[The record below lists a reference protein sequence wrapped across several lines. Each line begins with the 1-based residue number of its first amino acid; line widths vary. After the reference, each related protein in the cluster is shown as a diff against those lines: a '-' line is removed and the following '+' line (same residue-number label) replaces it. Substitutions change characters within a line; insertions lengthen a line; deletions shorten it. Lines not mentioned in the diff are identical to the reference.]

1 MNNAAEILDNKP
13 VQTQASPQ
21 TNEGGAVKDEGV
33 QPANGQEKVSS
44 KMEILIKREQ
54 QALQR
59 ERFAK
64 QKEADLEL
72 KLKAMEER
80 EKKIQEFEGAR
91 GNSKKAMEL
100 LGLNYDELTKSVLQ
114 DGEIPAEVHIKR
126 IDEKFD
132 AFKSAKEQE
141 DKQRAEQ
148 AKLHA
153 ENQEQKAINDFKGEI
168 NTYLKDNASRY
179 ELIAFEGQE
188 DLVFDVIDEHYNR
201 TLSAET
207 GIGKVMTKAEAA
219 DKVEQWL
226 EQKEIKRKELAKVKT
241 LWGAVP
247 KETIKEAAKPQQNL
261 RPPQKTLTN
270 QLSARVQTPTVNR
283 MLTDEERVQRAI
295 AYANNLKR

>member
-1 MNNAAEILDNKP
+1 MNQAAEILDKAA
-13 VQTQASPQ
+13 QAPIAQ
-21 TNEGGAVKDEGV
+21 PHTNEGGVIKDESPL
-33 QPANGQEKVSS
+33 PANGQEKVSS

-72 KLKAMEER
+72 KIKAMEER
-80 EKKIQEFEGAR
+80 EKKIQEFENSK
-91 GNSKKAMEL
+91 GNSKKALEL

-114 DGEIPAEVHIKR
+114 DGEVPAEVHIKR

-148 AKLHA
+148 AKLYA
-153 ENQEQKAINDFKGEI
+153 ENQEQKAITDFKGEI
-168 NTYLKDNASRY
+168 NTYLKDNAARY
-179 ELIAFEGQE
+179 ELIQFEGQE

-201 TLSAET
+201 TLNAET

-247 KETIKEAAKPQQNL
+247 REVVKEAAKPQQNL

-270 QLSARVQTPTVNR
+270 QLSARVQTPTTNR

-295 AYANNLKR
+295 AYAHNLKR